1 MTERLHFH
9 FSLSCIGEGNGNPLQ
24 CSCLENPRDGEPG
37 GLPSMGSHR
46 VGHDWCDLAAA
57 AAADVLKKRKKTFPL
72 FQHQMCVGLSTQQ
85 AIPQHS
91 LMSYNLPWFWH
102 YVPFWMYCQVPQFK
116 GSVPG
121 DCHWLHMSIS
131 GSRSPDYPQLLY
143 DLAINQKFPKA
154 ASSGL
159 MYLLEQL
166 LKLREDECLLVE

>member
-1 MTERLHFH
+1 M
-9 FSLSCIGEGNGNPLQ
+9 PLVQ
-24 CSCLENPRDGEPG
+24 C
-37 GLPSMGSHR
+37 
-46 VGHDWCDLAAA
+46 
-57 AAADVLKKRKKTFPL
+57 
-72 FQHQMCVGLSTQQ
+72 QMCMGLSPQQ
-85 AIPQHS
+85 AILQHYWGILQFTLILTLCIFLNVLS
-91 LMSYNLPWFWH
+91 GAK
-102 YVPFWMYCQVPQFK
+102 FK

-143 DLAINQKFPKA
+143 GLAINQKFLKA